1 MTDFAEAFEEGLEAA
16 QVSSRAKE
24 EIQSI
29 FWKLRGDISKKTN
42 GKISIEIEF
51 REPLAEG
58 IDKVPGFEGLKT
70 LANSFRS
77 GESRIIASVSHGGE
91 SSEVVLARWS
101 MDRAGYPCRLKWPG
115 KEVIC
120 EDGEALENALAEFLR
135 DPVVGEKFYSLLK
148 IEETE
153 G

>member
-29 FWKLRGDISKKTN
+29 LWKLRKDISKKTN
-42 GKISIEIEF
+42 GRISIEIEY
-51 REPLAEG
+51 REPLAEEISKEEG
-58 IDKVPGFEGLKT
+58 IRKIL
-70 LANSFRS
+70 NSFES
-77 GESRIIASVSHGGE
+77 AESRIIASISPVGK
-91 SSEVVLARWS
+91 SSPVVLARWS
-101 MDRAGYPCRLKWPG
+101 MDKAGYPCRLKWPG

-135 DPVVGEKFYSLLK
+135 DPVVGEKFHSLLK

>member
-16 QVSSRAKE
+16 QISSRAKE

-29 FWKLRGDISKKTN
+29 LWKLKKDISKKTN
-42 GKISIEIEF
+42 GKILIEIEY
-51 REPLAEG
+51 REPLGEEIGKEG
-58 IDKVPGFEGLKT
+58 ELKKT
-70 LANSFRS
+70 LNRLESA
-77 GESRIIASVSHGGE
+77 ESRIIASVSNGGE

-148 IEETE
+148 IEEIE